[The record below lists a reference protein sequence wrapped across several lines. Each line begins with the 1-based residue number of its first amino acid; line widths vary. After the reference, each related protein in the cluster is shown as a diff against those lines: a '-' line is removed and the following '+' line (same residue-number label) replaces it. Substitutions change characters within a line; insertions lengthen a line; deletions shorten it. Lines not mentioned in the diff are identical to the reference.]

1 MATTLELPKDQL
13 IQHALKQMKSSLGDN
28 TWTDRQKLALTCR
41 ILFEAGHDSG
51 LAGQITSRG
60 PEAGTYYTQQLG
72 LGFDEISAGN
82 LLLVDEDLNVLHGHG
97 MANPANRFHSWVYR
111 ARPDV
116 NCIIHTHPLHIAALS
131 TLEVP
136 LQVSHMDLCPLYD
149 DCAFLKDWPGVP
161 VGNEEGEIISAAL
174 GDKRAILLSHHGLL
188 ATGASIEEACVI
200 AVLLERAAK
209 MQLLAMAAGEIKPIP
224 PALAREAHDWISTP
238 KRHGA
243 AFNYYARR
251 CLPRNSDCLAERPF
265 PPGPSWHFPLNVTGT
280 SNVRIHPRHHRLH
293 HHPFAA
299 DGGLD
304 LPALGRSIERLIDGG
319 VHAIAPLGSTGE
331 GAYLSDPEWD
341 EVVDFTLKTV
351 AHRVPTIV
359 SVSDLTTAKTV
370 RRAQFAES
378 LGAEAVMVLPISY
391 WKLNEAEVFQ
401 HYRAVGE
408 AIGVPVMLYNNPGT
422 SGIDMSVE
430 LILRIVREV
439 DNVTMVKESTGDIQ
453 RMHKLRLLGEGRV
466 PFYNGCNPL
475 ALEAFVAGA
484 KGWCSAAPNLIP
496 TLNGQALPGGA
507 RRRPGEGPRAVLPAV
522 AAARLHPPP
531 GPADHHQG
539 RPGPLRPGGGGAA
552 PSGAGAGY
560 RGLSVSAG
568 VVGRAALITPSA
580 L

>member
-1 MATTLELPKDQL
+1 M
-13 IQHALKQMKSSLGDN
+13 S
-28 TWTDRQKLALTCR
+28 
-41 ILFEAGHDSG
+41 
-51 LAGQITSRG
+51 
-60 PEAGTYYTQQLG
+60 
-72 LGFDEISAGN
+72 
-82 LLLVDEDLNVLHGHG
+82 
-97 MANPANRFHSWVYR
+97 
-111 ARPDV
+111 
-116 NCIIHTHPLHIAALS
+116 
-131 TLEVP
+131 
-136 LQVSHMDLCPLYD
+136 
-149 DCAFLKDWPGVP
+149 
-161 VGNEEGEIISAAL
+161 
-174 GDKRAILLSHHGLL
+174 
-188 ATGASIEEACVI
+188 ASI
-200 AVLLERAAK
+200 
-209 MQLLAMAAGEIKPIP
+209 
-224 PALAREAHDWISTP
+224 
-238 KRHGA
+238 HGIIG
-243 AFNYYARR
+243 Y
-251 CLPRNSDCLAERPF
+251 
-265 PPGPSWHFPLNVTGT
+265 TIT
-280 SNVRIHPRHHRLH
+280 
-293 HHPFAA
+293 PFAA

-319 VHAIAPLGSTGE
+319 VHAIAPLGNTGE

-496 TLNGQALPGGA
+496 TLNGQLYQ
-507 RRRPGEGPRAVLPAV
+507 AVLDGDLEK
-522 AAARLHPPP
+522 ARALFYR
-531 GPADHHQG
+531 QL
-539 RPGPLRPGGGGAA
+539 PLLDFILR
-552 PSGAGAGY
+552 
-560 RGLSVSAG
+560 RGLPTTIKAG
-568 VVGRAALITPSA
+568 LGLSGLEVGAPRLPVQALDTEGCRY
-580 L
+580 LQGLLEELR